1 VQAIAKDRIHMMK
14 TTIQEL
20 RDENMLL
27 LSQPRAEEP
36 PEDED
41 EEEEEEDEELPG
53 TTGDPFKDALLVG
66 LSPKKQKEKLRVHAA
81 VLSGMGAEEKLVK
94 ILQDKQK
101 VEKFFEEAFES
112 SAWSVGG
119 LKPNKWGP
127 ILQIENE
134 REQMREERIGH
145 RTQLLAEQN
154 KARMLERRIAELES
168 AGAKPNNI
176 ASPPDLYDI
185 ASPAPPNEQV
195 AASPGPPPSSPMR
208 PCPLPGTTGADP
220 TAVQPTATA
229 TEGMEVYDLS
239 SPAPPLQPVGSPA
252 QGAVPRGRDHLV
264 PESTADW
271 NAGSLLSQTSSPVSP
286 PRRGYE
292 PPKTFEQ
299 TQDLSGRN
307 ASSPIWPSG
316 FTSPYDRRPPHADG
330 SRASMMSPEDNFR
343 PAWGTVS

>member
-1 VQAIAKDRIHMMK
+1 MPDRQEQEMEQLSQLLLEKTQQQRDSDEQVKKMKETLKAVQRDLGESQITQLKLKKEAQEARKELKDVQAIAKDRIHMMK

-195 AASPGPPPSSPMR
+195 LPPCADREALPHCAEREVLSVSLSRHSPGRSTSSLVLSHAMLGGSIPWASSQQSHAALPSAGYNRRRS
-208 PCPLPGTTGADP
+208 D
-220 TAVQPTATA
+220 
-229 TEGMEVYDLS
+229 S
-239 SPAPPLQPVGSPA
+239 SAA
-252 QGAVPRGRDHLV
+252 HCDCDRRH
-264 PESTADW
+264 
-271 NAGSLLSQTSSPVSP
+271 GSL
-286 PRRGYE
+286 
-292 PPKTFEQ
+292 
-299 TQDLSGRN
+299 
-307 ASSPIWPSG
+307 
-316 FTSPYDRRPPHADG
+316 
-330 SRASMMSPEDNFR
+330 
-343 PAWGTVS
+343 